1 MFRDAASIREAAR
14 ERRFAREYTALN
26 RTATRWYDGTLGSC
40 DARLAKIDA
49 LLAQAQDSGLE
60 VSSTRMQQAGD
71 SLRRQRVQLAEMR
84 HEMLFGSQERVQ
96 APSRHAVAQ
105 LLPRERDT
113 INLEARKFMAEQNV
127 TDRTEIVF
135 RARRYAS
142 DMMSASRPSAARD
155 RIIEGFV
162 GRCVELTP
170 VPTPARSR
178 TAARPAAPTVAD
190 FDDSLLTL

>member
-1 MFRDAASIREAAR
+1 MFRDAASIREGAR

-60 VSSTRMQQAGD
+60 NSSVMLQTAGA
-71 SLRRQRVQLAEMR
+71 SLRRQRVQLAELR
-84 HEMLFGSQERVQ
+84 HELLFGSQERVQ
-96 APSRHAVAQ
+96 APSRTATAN
-105 LLPRERDT
+105 LSPRERDT
-113 INLEARKFMAEQNV
+113 INLVARTFMADQDV
-127 TDRTEIVF
+127 ATDRTEIVF

-142 DMMSASRPSAARD
+142 DVMSASRPGPERT
-155 RIIEGFV
+155 RLIEAFV

-170 VPTPARSR
+170 KSPLPTR
-178 TAARPAAPTVAD
+178 TASRHQGQVAD